1 MPIVAIFWAV
11 LDGENLTF
19 QQYLA
24 TGVILFGVYLVN
36 RKNHKTT

>member
-11 LDGENLTF
+11 LDGENLTL

-24 TGVILFGVYLVN
+24 AAVILFGVYLVN
-36 RKNHKTT
+36 RKNQKAI